1 MKRIPPLGLNL
12 FLTTNHWPLTTVEED
27 IPRKAFYSIGEVS
40 RITGVNTHVLR
51 YWETQGKL
59 LKPSRRGSRHRLYRP
74 ADIQLILEIKRLR
87 EEEKLSLAAMRRQM
101 NHKPEQ
107 HRLVPPRALPPNPLD
122 HQVLTLLKSIRDEL
136 LALKE
141 LLD

>member
-1 MKRIPPLGLNL
+1 
-12 FLTTNHWPLTTVEED
+12 VEED
-27 IPRKAFYSIGEVS
+27 FPRKTFYSIGEVS

-74 ADIQLILEIKRLR
+74 ADIQLIFEIKRLR

-107 HRLVPPRALPPNPLD
+107 HRLAPPRSLPPTSLN
-122 HQVLTLLKSIRDEL
+122 HQVLTLLKTIRDEL

>member
-1 MKRIPPLGLNL
+1 M
-12 FLTTNHWPLTTVEED
+12 EED
-27 IPRKAFYSIGEVS
+27 IPRKAFYTIGEVS
-40 RITGVNTHVLR
+40 RITGVKTHVLR

-59 LKPSRRGSRHRLYRP
+59 LKPTRRGSRHRLYRP
-74 ADIQLILEIKRLR
+74 ADIQLIFEITRLR

-107 HRLVPPRALPPNPLD
+107 HRLPPRLFTPAPLD
-122 HQVLTLLKSIRDEL
+122 HQVLSLLKTIRDEL

>member
-1 MKRIPPLGLNL
+1 METFAEVSTLN
-12 FLTTNHWPLTTVEED
+12 FSRQRVEED

-107 HRLVPPRALPPNPLD
+107 HRLQPRLFSPAPLD
-122 HQVLTLLKSIRDEL
+122 HQVLSLLKTIRDEL

-141 LLD
+141 LLE